1 MTAYAAALIA
11 AIASIA
17 SAVIALISQFRVARL
32 QTETQARITELQ
44 AQDQAALEE
53 FKDQLQQKKE
63 GRQKTEKA
71 EEVLTKY
78 REPLLQAAFE
88 LQSRLYNIIRQGLLK
103 NFYVHGSD
111 RDRAY
116 TVENTLYVLAQY
128 LAWTEIIRREVQF
141 LDLGKVDLTR
151 NLSNLQEHIRVILLS
166 TRYGNVFRV
175 FRGEQRAIGEL
186 MIVGHDGVDDC
197 IGYAA
202 FVAKQEEAFR
212 FWFEP
217 LRQSVDALATDLKS
231 DNGRLKELQHALIE
245 LIEYLDSDG
254 VRFDKNRCK
263 KA

>member
-1 MTAYAAALIA
+1 MTAYAAAMIA

-17 SAVIALISQFRVARL
+17 SAVIALASQFRVARL
-32 QTETQARITELQ
+32 QTETQTFLAKFQAELQ
-44 AQDQAALEE
+44 EK
-53 FKDQLQQKKE
+53 KDQ
-63 GRQKTEKA
+63 RQKVEKA
-71 EEVLTKY
+71 QEVLAKY

-88 LQSRLYNIIRQGLLK
+88 LQSRLFNITRQGLLK
-103 NFYVHGSD
+103 NFYTHGNE
-111 RDRAY
+111 RDRNY

-141 LDLGKVDLTR
+141 LDLGEIETTR
-151 NLSNLQEHIRVILLS
+151 SLANLQEHIRVILLS

-186 MIVGHDGVDDC
+186 MIVAQDGTDDC
-197 IGYAA
+197 IGYGA
-202 FVAKQEEAFR
+202 FVAKQDEAFR